1 MILCFSNSCCSL
13 TGSSFQLLKFH
24 CNFRGLEQML
34 VWFTLMEHWSF
45 SCRKCWGMPIGKRF
59 IMIYCRLNCT
69 LVAPSSV
76 FFKRKW
82 LFCKI
87 WHYMNPD
94 IFLIGDCIPSCQ
106 LHDVSLYERML
117 VRFSFNGYIDI
128 EIGLFTSPCVAQ
140 LKT

>member
-1 MILCFSNSCCSL
+1 
-13 TGSSFQLLKFH
+13 
-24 CNFRGLEQML
+24 
-34 VWFTLMEHWSF
+34 
-45 SCRKCWGMPIGKRF
+45 
-59 IMIYCRLNCT
+59 
-69 LVAPSSV
+69 
-76 FFKRKW
+76 
-82 LFCKI
+82 
-87 WHYMNPD
+87 MNPD